1 MYFLRYAMAFILR
14 LFLVVP
20 FILLRHLFHGV
31 SEFLASIAYGLGVAE
46 RALRQ
51 ISHAPYISLWDK
63 RIAEMKEEQ
72 RLEALKK
79 LRDSHE

>member
-1 MYFLRYAMAFILR
+1 MYFLRYVTALILR

-20 FILLRHLFHGV
+20 FILLRHLFHGA
-31 SEFLASIAYGLGVAE
+31 SEFLASIAHGLGVAE

-51 ISHAPYISLWDK
+51 ISHAPYIAVWDEK
-63 RIAEMKEEQ
+63 IAKMSEEQ
-72 RLEALKK
+72 KLATLRK

>member
-1 MYFLRYAMAFILR
+1 MYFLRYVTAFILR

-20 FILLRHLFHGV
+20 FILLRHLFQGV
-31 SEFLASIAYGLGVAE
+31 AEFLENIAHGLGVAE

-51 ISHAPYISLWDK
+51 ISNAPYISAWN
-63 RIAEMKEEQ
+63 RQIAEMNEEKK
-72 RLEALKK
+72 LAYLKS